1 MMKCTLCET
10 ELLKKIDNEYY
21 QCSTCNAYVKDEVL
35 WYSTD
40 KEKHHYEQHNNDI
53 NDLGYQKFT
62 APVTNFIV
70 DHLSNDSLGLDYGCG
85 KGPVITEQ
93 LKKKGYKIDLYDP
106 YFYPNETYLNKSYDY
121 IFSCEV
127 FEHFYNPKDEL
138 IKLKN
143 ILKKNGLLIVKTHLF
158 IDQADFT
165 NWYYRKDQTHVFI
178 YTYKTVEYIAK
189 KYNFEIITLEEKLF
203 ILKNKA

>member
-10 ELLKKIDNEYY
+10 ELLKKIDSEYY
-21 QCSTCNAYVKDEVL
+21 QCSTCKAYVKDEEL

-138 IKLKN
+138 FKLKN

>member
-10 ELLKKIDNEYY
+10 ELYKKIDNEYY
-21 QCSTCNAYVKDEVL
+21 QCSTCEAYVKDEVL

-203 ILKNKA
+203 ILKNKP

>member
-10 ELLKKIDNEYY
+10 ELLKKIDTEYY
-21 QCSTCNAYVKDEVL
+21 QCSTCTAYVKDEVL

-53 NDLGYQKFT
+53 NDVGYQKFT
-62 APVTNFIV
+62 APVSNFIV

-93 LKKKGYKIDLYDP
+93 LKKKGYEIDLYDP
-106 YFYPNETYLNKSYDY
+106 YFYPDHSYLGKEYDY

-127 FEHFYNPKDEL
+127 FEHFYHPKEEL

-143 ILKKNGLLIVKTHLF
+143 ILKKDGLLIVKTHLF
-158 IDQADFT
+158 IDQVDFN

-178 YTYKTVEYIAK
+178 YTYKTVEYIAE
-189 KYNFEIITLEEKLF
+189 KYDFEIITLEEKLF

>member
-1 MMKCTLCET
+1 MNCTLCNT
-10 ELLKKIDNEYY
+10 NLINKIDHEYY
-21 QCSTCNAYVKDEVL
+21 QCNTCYAYVKDENL
-35 WYSTD
+35 WFSSD
-40 KEKHHYEQHNNDI
+40 KEKHHYEQHNNDTKDI
-53 NDLGYQKFT
+53 GYQKFT
-62 APVTNFIV
+62 APVTNAILNRF
-70 DHLSNDSLGLDYGCG
+70 SNDSLGLDYGCG

-106 YFYPNETYLNKSYDY
+106 YFYPNETYIENIYDY

-127 FEHFYNPKDEL
+127 FEHFYNPKEEI

-143 ILKKNGLLIVKTHLF
+143 ILKPNGLLIVKTHLF
-158 IDQADFT
+158 NDQIDFK

-178 YTYKTVEYIAK
+178 YTYETVEYIAK
-189 KYNFEIITLEEKLF
+189 RYNFETIVLEEKLF